1 MTDDEF
7 LDQAE
12 ADIRRSDK
20 RVVLEIFA
28 IGKKLAEI
36 KARVG
41 YGRYGVFIR
50 DRLRFSERSAQQYVQ
65 SYEFL
70 KSAHCADFE
79 SLHIDTSAIRLLA
92 RPTTPNEVRVEAL
105 ARAAKPQGISY
116 SEVKKLIAKTEAPVI
131 ASDETPEKEVSRPR
145 AADESFV
152 LESGSSQTDE
162 PIAEPNGGAKA
173 ITEPVHGEIHFEHHG
188 EIPPSKAQIAAPETI
203 NKGAAA
209 PAPLTEKAVAEAK
222 ERSDPLVDTELAS
235 RATEA
240 SQALFNCVAAIKL
253 TPSEFIAGETEVA
266 DLAQTDHAIREL
278 QRWCAKYIELR
289 AKKINSEQ
297 PPPSLDPLP
306 LRERPRLVPARQDP
320 SNRRPDCRA
329 PGGICRY
336 AKCSQ
341 EDRCVAIP
349 RPNPDQKPAI
359 VHGTA

>member
-1 MTDDEF
+1 LTANALQIVPPHEMTDDEF

-28 IGKKLAEI
+28 IGKKLTEI

-70 KSAHCADFE
+70 KSAQCADFE

-92 RPTTPNEVRVEAL
+92 RPTTPNEVRIEAL

-131 ASDETPEKEVSRPR
+131 ASDETPEKGVSGAK
-145 AADESFV
+145 AADESFA
-152 LESGSSQTDE
+152 LEPGSARTDE
-162 PIAEPNGGAKA
+162 PIAGPNGGAKT
-173 ITEPVHGEIHFEHHG
+173 ITEPVHGEIHFKHHG
-188 EIPPSKAQIAAPETI
+188 ELPPSKDQIAAPKTI

-222 ERSDPLVDTELAS
+222 EPSDPLVDTELAS

-240 SQALFNCVAAIKL
+240 SQAISHCVAAIKL
-253 TPSEFIAGETEVA
+253 TPGEFIAGKTEVA
-266 DLAQTDHAIREL
+266 DLDQIDHAIREL
-278 QRWCAKYIELR
+278 QKWCAEYIELR
-289 AKKINSEQ
+289 AKEVISEQ
-297 PPPSLDPLP
+297 PSPPVDSLAPGEP
-306 LRERPRLVPARQDP
+306 PRLALVRQDRR
-320 SNRRPDCRA
+320 NRRADCRA
-329 PGGICRY
+329 PGGACRY

-341 EDRCVAIP
+341 EDRCVA
-349 RPNPDQKPAI
+349 R
-359 VHGTA
+359 TAV